1 MPHLLLV
8 LILLLAAPGAWAVGI
23 DGLAF
28 VPSRLAPE
36 VAVIDTRSGSVVRR
50 LATGTPPLH
59 AAVSESLRRIVTTSW
74 RGNSVNLVDPDGL
87 LPPERITLDLR
98 PDGIE
103 LDPSGRI
110 LAVSSFEDDRVALV
124 DLAAGRQV
132 AGLDGFASPHHL
144 AFAPDGRRLYVSNLA
159 ADRVT
164 AVDVPSGTIAGDF
177 ALGSPGEDLGGI
189 GNISVTPDG
198 RRLLVTFGNSDR
210 LAVVD
215 ARSGAVL
222 DRIPVGQLPWRAF
235 PTVDGRRVVVPNN
248 GDGTVSVLDA
258 STMKELARV
267 ATGADISSVNFAWF
281 ETMALVFSREERKA
295 TLIDLEQGARLGE
308 IDLPGTPEA
317 AVVDEE
323 GSRLYVALGDEGS
336 VGVIDVRGRR
346 LAQVIADVVRR
357 PWSVQI
363 SGGLNYCR

>member
-1 MPHLLLV
+1 M
-8 LILLLAAPGAWAVGI
+8 
-23 DGLAF
+23 
-28 VPSRLAPE
+28 
-36 VAVIDTRSGSVVRR
+36 
-50 LATGTPPLH
+50 
-59 AAVSESLRRIVTTSW
+59 
-74 RGNSVNLVDPDGL
+74 
-87 LPPERITLDLR
+87 
-98 PDGIE
+98 
-103 LDPSGRI
+103 
-110 LAVSSFEDDRVALV
+110 
-124 DLAAGRQV
+124 
-132 AGLDGFASPHHL
+132 
-144 AFAPDGRRLYVSNLA
+144 
-159 ADRVT
+159 
-164 AVDVPSGTIAGDF
+164 
-177 ALGSPGEDLGGI
+177 
-189 GNISVTPDG
+189 TPDG

-215 ARSGAVL
+215 ARSGAVQ

-258 STMKELARV
+258 STMKELARI

-317 AVVDEE
+317 AVVNEE

-346 LAQVIADVVRR
+346 LAEVIADVVRR

>member
-1 MPHLLLV
+1 M
-8 LILLLAAPGAWAVGI
+8 
-23 DGLAF
+23 
-28 VPSRLAPE
+28 
-36 VAVIDTRSGSVVRR
+36 
-50 LATGTPPLH
+50 
-59 AAVSESLRRIVTTSW
+59 
-74 RGNSVNLVDPDGL
+74 
-87 LPPERITLDLR
+87 
-98 PDGIE
+98 
-103 LDPSGRI
+103 
-110 LAVSSFEDDRVALV
+110 
-124 DLAAGRQV
+124 
-132 AGLDGFASPHHL
+132 
-144 AFAPDGRRLYVSNLA
+144 
-159 ADRVT
+159 
-164 AVDVPSGTIAGDF
+164 
-177 ALGSPGEDLGGI
+177 
-189 GNISVTPDG
+189 TPDG

-248 GDGTVSVLDA
+248 GDGTVSVLDG
-258 STMKELARV
+258 STMKELGRI

-308 IDLPGTPEA
+308 IALPGTPEA
-317 AVVDEE
+317 AVVNEE

-346 LAQVIADVVRR
+346 LVEVIADVVRR